1 MKFRRVPIFA
11 ALACSAHVASA
22 RGATGPVGDGV
33 AKVGGVKSSLDRLA
47 MPPRQPTSPEFIMSP
62 ANDPPLEIDWPI
74 EGAPKRCAK
83 GRAGLLSAQSEGLS

>member
-1 MKFRRVPIFA
+1 
-11 ALACSAHVASA
+11 
-22 RGATGPVGDGV
+22 
-33 AKVGGVKSSLDRLA
+33 
-47 MPPRQPTSPEFIMSP
+47 MSP